1 MKKFLVGAILL
12 FSISSSYAEEVD
24 PNIALIQNSFEAF
37 LKNFIARDAVGLAT
51 HFQFP
56 FNKSAHEPQQCL
68 SYKRGIH

>member
-37 LKNFIARDAVGLAT
+37 LRDFIARDTVGLLRYNYNN
-51 HFQFP
+51 F
-56 FNKSAHEPQQCL
+56 L
-68 SYKRGIH
+68 G